1 MATLNINGQR
11 VKVDDSFLQLSPE
24 QQEATVNEIAGS
36 IGSQQS
42 QQEASPAQAD
52 DQRVHADGW
61 SAATEA
67 DKMEAMRGTRAF
79 SDATD
84 SILTGIPF
92 GDEIV
97 SGAMAPFKAGISAIK
112 GDGFDIGREYN
123 RSMDLEAELQKRRN
137 ERSPI
142 ASTVGG
148 VAGGLGVGGVAAKGG
163 LTLLN
168 GAKPTLASMGG
179 RGMAE
184 GAIWGGLYGAGE
196 GRGLTDRAFN
206 AVTGAGTGAAIGGA
220 TGALGRMGVGK
231 LDTAGLPTADDLQ
244 AAAKAAYTRADDAGV
259 VYSKDALARI
269 RDKLTGE
276 FADFGYHPELQSGA
290 KVALAEINRLADQ
303 NVTLKGMDTARKIAG
318 NSFQMGNKSNN
329 ALSSKVTSAIDDL
342 ISNPQAGDIIS
353 GNGALASGA
362 IKEARGLY
370 SQARKLE
377 TVNDLIERAGLRA
390 GSSGSGANIENATRQ
405 ELSKILKSDKMKR
418 GFTKVEL
425 EALKK
430 AVLGTKAQNVLRA
443 VGKFAPSGVVSGG
456 IGSSTGAFIGNLI
469 GGPVGATAGM
479 VGLPAIGLG
488 AKTAA
493 DAAARNSAQIVQAII
508 ASGGKMPQAQI
519 TATRKALIDLLT
531 RSGAQAAP
539 MSRS

>member
-1 MATLNINGQR
+1 MDEMTLEQKRAVAMASARLR
-11 VKVDDSFLQLSPE
+11 LQ
-24 QQEATVNEIAGS
+24 QQELPAP
-36 IGSQQS
+36 QQ
-42 QQEASPAQAD
+42 QAD
-52 DQRVHADGW
+52 DPRTHADGW
-61 SAATEA
+61 SAAAEA
-67 DKMEAMRGTRAF
+67 DKIEAWRGTGAF

-112 GDGFDIGREYN
+112 GEGFDIGREYN
-123 RSMDLEAELQKRRN
+123 RSMDLEAELQRRRN

-148 VAGGLGVGGVAAKGG
+148 VAGGLGAGGVAAKSG

-168 GAKPTLASMGG
+168 GAKATLPSMAG

-196 GRGLTDRAFN
+196 GRGLKDRAFN

-220 TGALGRMGVGK
+220 TGALGRIGASKV
-231 LDTAGLPTADDLQ
+231 DTAGLSTADDLQ
-244 AAAKAAYTRADDAGV
+244 AAAKAAYARADHAGV

-290 KVALAEINRLADQ
+290 KVALSEINRLADQ
-303 NVTLKGMDTARKIAG
+303 NVSLKGMDTARKIAG
-318 NSFQMGNKSNN
+318 NSFQMGNKANN

-342 ISNPQAGDIIS
+342 IANPQAGDILS
-353 GNGALASGA
+353 GNGAAAAEA

-370 SQARKLE
+370 GQARKLE

-405 ELSKILKSDKMKR
+405 ELSKILKSDKMQR
-418 GFTKVEL
+418 GFTKTEL
-425 EALKK
+425 EALRQ
-430 AVLGTKAQNVLRA
+430 AVLGTKAQNALRA
-443 VGKFAPSGVVSGG
+443 VGKFAPTGVVSGG
-456 IGSSTGAFIGNLI
+456 VGVSTGGAVGSFL
-469 GGPVGATAGM
+469 GGPVGAAVGATA
-479 VGLPAIGLG
+479 LPAIGFA

-493 DAAARNSAQIVQAII
+493 DAAARNSAKIVQALI

-519 TATRKALIDLLT
+519 TTTRKALIDLLT
-531 RSGAQAAP
+531 RSGAQLAP
-539 MSRS
+539 MSRN